1 MIQIINQ
8 PENVVEDMLSV
19 LPDIYPKLKYK
30 KETGIVYR
38 TNLTKD
44 CVPLLSGGGSGHEPA
59 HFGYVGQGM
68 LSCAVEGPIFVP
80 PSAEHILE
88 GIKTVYNAKTGLL
101 VIIKNFEE
109 DVTNFGSAI
118 RQARE
123 MGMNVEYVI
132 SHDDISIESSSF
144 TRRQRGVA
152 GTVLMHKILGAAA
165 QAKVDLD
172 GLVYMGNQISE
183 CIATLGVASRAATL
197 PGKTEPMFELDDH
210 DISYGIGIHGEQG
223 YRTIGF
229 ESSEKL
235 AVELVN
241 KLNLKSHWHTHD
253 PYIVLV
259 NNLGGCTREEELIFT
274 HDILQLLDLEG
285 LNIIDVKIGTFMTSL
300 NMAGLSVTLFKLHDP
315 SWLAYYQAPT
325 DAFAW

>member
-1 MIQIINQ
+1 
-8 PENVVEDMLSV
+8 
-19 LPDIYPKLKYK
+19 
-30 KETGIVYR
+30 
-38 TNLTKD
+38 
-44 CVPLLSGGGSGHEPA
+44 
-59 HFGYVGQGM
+59 
-68 LSCAVEGPIFVP
+68 
-80 PSAEHILE
+80 
-88 GIKTVYNAKTGLL
+88 
-101 VIIKNFEE
+101 
-109 DVTNFGSAI
+109 
-118 RQARE
+118 
-123 MGMNVEYVI
+123 
-132 SHDDISIESSSF
+132 
-144 TRRQRGVA
+144 
-152 GTVLMHKILGAAA
+152 MHKILGAAA
-165 QAKVDLD
+165 QAKVELD
-172 GLVYMGNQISE
+172 SLVYMGNQISE

-241 KLNLKSHWHTHD
+241 KLNLKFHWHTHD

-285 LNIIDVKIGTFMTSL
+285 LNIIDVKIGTYMTSL